1 MKKFLIAFFS
11 LVFLFLIFLVG
22 ATISSVTLVS
32 PDNNF
37 WTSDTTPDF
46 TFNAVSDNNN
56 SFFCELFIDD
66 TGYGSNSSTENS
78 TNTIITA
85 SPALSDGS
93 YSWYVN
99 CTDANNTLNS
109 STRTINIDNTDPTA
123 TQGTNPIDNYNSSAS
138 VTFDIKCSDNLAV
151 NSLQLWADW
160 GGSWSAKETNSS
172 PINNTYWNVTVS
184 SIPGGTWNW
193 AAWCDDSAGNSD
205 YSGNRTLNV
214 ESTGPSINLIL
225 SDNSIRLG
233 RSITVT
239 CTASDASGI
248 QSISVTSSDGTAICS
263 TNTEDC
269 TGGYEPNSIG
279 DKTIT
284 CTAYDTSS
292 NSGSDASTLEVRS
305 RWTGSS
311 APPVPIVCGNNVCEY
326 SEDYLTCPE
335 DCEAPAEAPTEI
347 DYDLE
352 ILTEYEDS
360 FIEFSATTDEVI
372 KFVVKG
378 TEHTSQ
384 IAAITSDS
392 VTIWIWSDPIKV
404 TLTTGSTKE
413 IDLDANGKNEFAI
426 TLVDIDG
433 SNCELIFKEIIE
445 VEEVEE
451 EPEVEEETKLGWWF
465 WVILVVIVILILIF
479 VILPLLKKKPS
490 KRK

>member
-11 LVFLFLIFLVG
+11 LVFLFLIGL
-22 ATISSVTLVS
+22 ANASIIDVS
-32 PDNNF
+32 LTTPVDNT
-37 WTSDTTPDF
+37 WTNDTTPDIVF
-46 TFNAVSDNNN
+46 NATSSSNATFNCTLWANGS
-56 SFFCELFIDD
+56 
-66 TGYGSNSSTENS
+66 TYGSNGSVSNATST
-78 TNTIITA
+78 TLTA
-85 SPALSDGS
+85 SAFAEAEG
-93 YSWYVN
+93 YVWKMQ
-99 CTDANNTLNS
+99 CTDAGNTTDS
-109 STRTINIDNTDPTA
+109 ITRTLHIDETDPTP
-123 TQGTNPIDNYNSSAS
+123 TQGTNPIDNYNSSGS

-172 PINNTYWNVTVS
+172 PINDTYWNVTVS
-184 SIPGGTWNW
+184 SIPEGTWNW
-193 AAWCDDSAGNSD
+193 AAWCDDSAGNSE
-205 YSGNRTLNV
+205 YSGNRTLDV
-214 ESTGPSINLIL
+214 ESTGPSVNLIL

-233 RSITVT
+233 RRITVT

-263 TNTEDC
+263 TSTDDC
-269 TGGYEPNSIG
+269 TAGYEPNSIG

-292 NSGSDASTLEVRS
+292 NSGSDTITLEVKK
-305 RWTGSS
+305 RWSGSS
-311 APPVPIVCGNNVCEY
+311 APAVPIVCGNNVCEY

-352 ILTEYEDS
+352 TLTEYEDS
-360 FIEFSATTDEVI
+360 FIGFSATTGEVI

-384 IAAITSDS
+384 IGAITSDS
-392 VTIWIWSDPIKV
+392 VTIWIWSNPIKV

-426 TLVDIDG
+426 TLVDIDD

-451 EPEVEEETKLGWWF
+451 EPGAEEETKLGWWF
-465 WVILVVIVILILIF
+465 WVILIVIVIAILIF
-479 VILPLLKKKPS
+479 VILPLLKKK
-490 KRK
+490 K